1 MLADII
7 FSREAQAR
15 GPSPL
20 KSLLPYMGPGVI
32 SLGGGLPHP
41 STFPFLD
48 MTVNVRSPSSTRD
61 TSPSL
66 TLHVPHTSREGAGSP
81 AFSTLLQYGGGV
93 GYPSFQAWAKG
104 EMERI
109 GATPGYEGWDV
120 VQTAGNTDGIDKTL
134 RVLCNPGDTVFV
146 EQYCYPG
153 FVESARA
160 MGLQLYAVE
169 MDEEGMVPES
179 LRKAVKKAREGKAPL
194 MTRVL
199 YLVPTGQNPTGRSMG
214 IERRKEILK
223 CAVDLDLLIIEDDPY
238 YHLQYPEEGTS
249 GENSPALLPPLLSLD
264 TQGRVIRLDTL
275 SKVLSPG
282 LRCGSLTA
290 QASLCQRV
298 VYNNEVSIQRPSGFT
313 EAIVES
319 LMRSWGPTGWDEH
332 LQGVRDTYRRRRDA
346 LLRVCERELK
356 GLAEWTV
363 PVAGMFIWMR
373 LSLPAHIV
381 EGTEGFMDQF
391 FQDAVRAG
399 VLIVPSW
406 QFAVPDP
413 ITGTINKDVPTFR
426 TTFAYAGEEEM
437 DQAIVRLAGVI
448 RQYQEKM

>member
-1 MLADII
+1 MPIDLV

-20 KSLLPYMGPGVI
+20 KSLLPHMGPGVI

-41 STFPFLD
+41 SIFPFLD
-48 MTVNVRSPSSTRD
+48 MSVHVQSPASAVD
-61 TSPSL
+61 TSPL
-66 TLHVPHTSREGAGSP
+66 TIQVTSAPTGGPGSP
-81 AFSTLLQYGGGV
+81 ALASLLQYGGGV
-93 GYPSFQAWAKG
+93 GYPGFLSWVKG

-109 GATPGYEGWDV
+109 RATPRYEGWDV

-146 EQYCYPG
+146 EEYCYPG
-153 FVESARA
+153 FVESSRA
-160 MGLQLYAVE
+160 LGLQLHAVT
-169 MDEEGMVPES
+169 MDEEGIVPHS
-179 LRKAVKKAREGKAPL
+179 LRKAVQAVRQARGPL
-194 MTRVL
+194 EARVL

-214 IERRKEILK
+214 VERRREVMA
-223 CAVDLDLLIIEDDPY
+223 CAEDLELLIIEDDPY
-238 YHLQYPEEGTS
+238 YHLQYPKETGNGTT
-249 GENSPALLPPLLSLD
+249 EKLLPPLLSFD

-298 VYNNEVSIQRPSGFT
+298 VYNNEVSIQRPSGFS
-313 EAIVES
+313 EAVVES
-319 LMRSWGPTGWDEH
+319 LMRSWGPEGWDTH
-332 LQGVRDTYRRRRDA
+332 LRGVRETYRRRRDA
-346 LLRVCERELK
+346 LLKACQRELT
-356 GLAEWTV
+356 GLAEWSA

-373 LSLPAHIV
+373 LILPTQTLEKA
-381 EGTEGFMDQF
+381 GLMDQF
-391 FQDAVRAG
+391 FKDAIAAG

-413 ITGTINKDVPTFR
+413 TTGQINRDTPTLR

-448 RQYQEKM
+448 RQYQAGA